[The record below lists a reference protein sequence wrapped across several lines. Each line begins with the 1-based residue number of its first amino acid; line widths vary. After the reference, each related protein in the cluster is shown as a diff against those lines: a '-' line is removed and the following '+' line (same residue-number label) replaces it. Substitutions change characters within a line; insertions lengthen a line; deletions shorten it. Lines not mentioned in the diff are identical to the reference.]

1 MNKQNFI
8 SNFLELSKILSRK
21 NKLRLLMLVIMMFV
35 SGIAEIITLGSVYPF
50 LASIINSD
58 ILFNDGFLGNV
69 LIFLGLDKS
78 ANFLM
83 LMSLFFCSAV
93 VISSSIRIFITWLN
107 YKWSYELAADLVIK
121 NYKSSLYES
130 YLTHISRNSSEMI
143 SAISHKT
150 SNLVGSL
157 VLPFL
162 NLIQLTILSASIL
175 AGLIILLPIYYL
187 IIISVLGIFY
197 LFLAFRVRKRLVR
210 NSEVIS
216 LNQIRTIKILQESLN
231 GIKDIILGNYYDKF
245 IDDFSQSERPYRRGY
260 GSNAFLVVFP
270 RFLIEAIGILIIV
283 FLAYLSFSSSEDP
296 SSTLPTIGI
305 LVLAIQRLLPY
316 LQQIYQA
323 YGSIKGNTELN
334 SEVIKM
340 LVEGNK
346 IKTVSSGN
354 ETENFHFNNSIEL
367 KNVDFGYTSANNF
380 ALNNVSVKIYK
391 GQKVGI
397 IGSTGS
403 GKSTLVDF
411 LMGLLP
417 FKEGEIIVD
426 DIKLTENLVPSW
438 QKIILHVPQSIFLS
452 DGSIRSNIAFGERTN
467 QISES
472 RILDVIESSH
482 LTEYIDSLPEG
493 LETKVGERGL
503 QLSGGQIQRIG
514 IARSLYKGGD
524 ILILD
529 EATNSLD
536 KETEI
541 NIVKTIKKLD
551 KKMTMIMI
559 AHNLSTL
566 EGCDMLIIMEKG
578 KVIRTGSYNEVVT
591 SKEFKK
597 ISGEMSGK

>member
-1 MNKQNFI
+1 
-8 SNFLELSKILSRK
+8 
-21 NKLRLLMLVIMMFV
+21 
-35 SGIAEIITLGSVYPF
+35 
-50 LASIINSD
+50 
-58 ILFNDGFLGNV
+58 
-69 LIFLGLDKS
+69 
-78 ANFLM
+78 
-83 LMSLFFCSAV
+83 
-93 VISSSIRIFITWLN
+93 
-107 YKWSYELAADLVIK
+107 
-121 NYKSSLYES
+121 
-130 YLTHISRNSSEMI
+130 
-143 SAISHKT
+143 
-150 SNLVGSL
+150 
-157 VLPFL
+157 
-162 NLIQLTILSASIL
+162 
-175 AGLIILLPIYYL
+175 
-187 IIISVLGIFY
+187 
-197 LFLAFRVRKRLVR
+197 
-210 NSEVIS
+210 
-216 LNQIRTIKILQESLN
+216 
-231 GIKDIILGNYYDKF
+231 
-245 IDDFSQSERPYRRGY
+245 
-260 GSNAFLVVFP
+260 
-270 RFLIEAIGILIIV
+270 
-283 FLAYLSFSSSEDP
+283 
-296 SSTLPTIGI
+296 
-305 LVLAIQRLLPY
+305 LAIQRLLPY

-380 ALNNVSVKIYK
+380 ALNNVSVKIHK

-426 DIKLTENLVPSW
+426 DIKLTENMVPSW